1 VNRNRIHNITNPYQ
15 GSRKKSLCVCSAGLL
30 RSPTLSYTLMSEPYN
45 RNARA
50 VGHNKEYAL
59 IPLDPVYIAW
69 ADEIICVDEESYDAV
84 YNFCLSNNFP
94 IDKIEFI
101 KLNIKDIYEAFSPEL
116 FTEIHENL
124 VRIKY
129 K

>member
-1 VNRNRIHNITNPYQ
+1 MNRNRIHNITNPYQ
-15 GSRKKSLCVCSAGLL
+15 GNRKKSLCICSAGLL

-50 VGHNKEYAL
+50 VGHNQEYAL
-59 IPLDPVYIAW
+59 IPLDPVHIAW
-69 ADEIICVDEESYDAV
+69 ADEIICVDKESYDAT
-84 YNFCLSNNFP
+84 YDFCLDHNFP
-94 IDKIEFI
+94 VDRIEFI
-101 KLNIKDIYEAFSPEL
+101 TLAIRDIYEAFSPEL